1 MTIHPTRQ
9 KILFFLP
16 TLGAGGAEMH
26 VLRIINHLDRSRFAP
41 EVVVAR
47 GGGAYESALAAD
59 VPLHVLAPRRLK
71 SSGLS
76 MLWAIPA
83 LRSHLRRR
91 RPDLLCSVLNHTT
104 GVCRIALRGLDVR
117 PKFLVGLQNNVTKDL
132 QVNDNVIVRWLV
144 GQAVKAFSEADHL
157 VALSRGVGA
166 DFARHFPAL
175 SKNVTVI
182 YNAGVDAR
190 VRKLIGEPLTEITRP
205 AGPLLIACG
214 RLGPQKDFP
223 TLLRAFARVR
233 SARPDATLWILG
245 RGPDQPALEQQA
257 RDLGLGETVRF
268 LGFQSNPFKFMAAAD
283 LFVLSS
289 AWEGFG
295 NVVVEAM
302 AAGVAVV
309 STDCDF
315 GPGEII
321 TDGVSGLLC
330 PVGDDQALAGRVL
343 ELLSDPVRRAAM
355 AKAGCAR
362 SVDFDSE
369 KITREYEAVLS
380 RTLLPTPAR

>member
-1 MTIHPTRQ
+1 
-9 KILFFLP
+9 
-16 TLGAGGAEMH
+16 MH
-26 VLRIINHLDRSRFAP
+26 VLRVINHLDRSRFAP

-47 GGGAYESALAAD
+47 GGGAYEAALASD

-83 LRSHLRRR
+83 LRRLLRRQ

-104 GVCRIALRGLDVR
+104 GVCRLALRGLDFR

-132 QVNDNVIVRWLV
+132 QVNDNAVVRLLV
-144 GQAVKAFSEADHL
+144 GQAVKAFAEADHL
-157 VALSRGVGA
+157 VALSHGVGR
-166 DFARHFPAL
+166 DFASHFPAL
-175 SKNVTVI
+175 RNNVTVI
-182 YNAGVDAR
+182 YNAGVDDR
-190 VRKLIGEPLTEITRP
+190 VRKLVGESLTEFARP

-233 SARPDATLWILG
+233 ASRSDATLWILG
-245 RGPDQPALEQQA
+245 RGPDQAALEQQA
-257 RDLGLGETVRF
+257 SGLGLADAVRF

-321 TDGVSGLLC
+321 SDGVSGLLC
-330 PVGDDQALAGRVL
+330 PVGDDKAMADRILD
-343 ELLSDPVRRAAM
+343 LLSDPARRAAM
-355 AKAGCAR
+355 AKAGRER
-362 SVDFDSE
+362 SVDFDSD
-369 KITREYEAVLS
+369 KITREYESVLS
-380 RTLLPTPAR
+380 RMLTASSGSLSHKN